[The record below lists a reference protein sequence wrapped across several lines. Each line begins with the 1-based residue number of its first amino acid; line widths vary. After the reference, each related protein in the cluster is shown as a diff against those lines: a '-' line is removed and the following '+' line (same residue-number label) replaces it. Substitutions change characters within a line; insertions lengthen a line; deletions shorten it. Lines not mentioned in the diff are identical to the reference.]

1 MFDVLTSSEEFQ
13 LVERGGCDDARTV
26 MTGDIVVTVGE
37 GRGTYMSVEV
47 VELVTSMVISRNQ
60 SFHGSHC

>member
-13 LVERGGCDDARTV
+13 LVERGGCDDVRTV
-26 MTGDIVVTVGE
+26 MTGDRVVTVGE
-37 GRGTYMSVEV
+37 GREYMSVEV
-47 VELVTSMVISRNQ
+47 VVLVMSMVTSRNQ

>member
-26 MTGDIVVTVGE
+26 MTGGIVVTVGE
-37 GRGTYMSVEV
+37 GRGYMSVEV
-47 VELVTSMVISRNQ
+47 VVLVMSMVISINQ